1 MSLYEAMFL
10 LDNRQA
16 NRDWDGS
23 LDSVKAIV
31 TKHGGEIVRCEK
43 WGERR
48 LAYEID
54 GRRRGTYVL
63 MYFNADG
70 EAVNR
75 IYRENELSELVLRAL
90 ILKVKALPPEE
101 VPEEKPEPA
110 VASEEKPKSTD
121 DAPVAAEAT
130 DAPVAAVEPAVV
142 EAEAETEAEAPPV
155 EVKAEEVTPQEEV
168 AADEEKKEEA
178 AENA

>member
-23 LDSVKAIV
+23 LDSVKALV
-31 TKHGGEIVRCEK
+31 TKHGSEIVRCEK

-48 LAYEID
+48 LAYDID

-63 MYFNADG
+63 MYFNAEG

-75 IYRENELSELVLRAL
+75 IYRESELSELVLRVL
-90 ILKVKALPPEE
+90 MLKVNVLPPEE
-101 VPEEKPEPA
+101 QLKGP
-110 VASEEKPKSTD
+110 D
-121 DAPVAAEAT
+121 DAPVAVESEAVAEA
-130 DAPVAAVEPAVV
+130 DADT
-142 EAEAETEAEAPPV
+142 EAEAEAPPV
-155 EVKAEEVTPQEEV
+155 EVQAEEIAPQEKV
-168 AADEEKKEEA
+168 AADAEKKEEA
-178 AENA
+178 AEDV